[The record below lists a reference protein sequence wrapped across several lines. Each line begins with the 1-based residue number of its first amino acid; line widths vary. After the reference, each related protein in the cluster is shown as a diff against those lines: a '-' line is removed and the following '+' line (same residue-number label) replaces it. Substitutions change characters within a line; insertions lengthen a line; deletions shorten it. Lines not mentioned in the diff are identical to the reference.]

1 MTSTPDP
8 PTLPPQL
15 QQLSPTSGK
24 SADMPPP
31 PAIDE
36 SESDFYGLPSSPMSL
51 FHTGP
56 AWKLLPQRCDCIATD
71 MSSLLWG
78 ALGPGPSRQL
88 LGRSCMEY
96 RCRVRREPIEVA
108 CSLVNGQRGGHV
120 CEFVAGVGPSY
131 CCCGSRGGGWVW
143 VSQSSKNSSSLR
155 SIGTREEQKNENA
168 SENMEKT
175 KG

>member
-1 MTSTPDP
+1 
-8 PTLPPQL
+8 
-15 QQLSPTSGK
+15 
-24 SADMPPP
+24 
-31 PAIDE
+31 
-36 SESDFYGLPSSPMSL
+36 
-51 FHTGP
+51 
-56 AWKLLPQRCDCIATD
+56 
-71 MSSLLWG
+71 
-78 ALGPGPSRQL
+78 
-88 LGRSCMEY
+88 MEY

-131 CCCGSRGGGWVW
+131 CCCGRRGGGCGVG
-143 VSQSSKNSSSLR
+143 VAIVEGQFIFE